1 MINTVIDIC
10 LKDDF
15 LAVNRI
21 ASEVYSFGWGVRT
34 DMLPIIEDDEPTGRF
49 EESGMVTYEATM
61 FYGEP
66 TVGAINDLLVSAKRT
81 PTIAEVDSI
90 LVGIGVSEEERVITL
105 KKFKVDEIERYDK
118 SPAVNQFYIGDT
130 AMWLDKE
137 TRTGLMLRFQA
148 EQAVGNTDTTLWANG
163 VQYPLPLAVAVQ
175 MLYALEVY
183 ASACYDNT
191 QRHLAAVDSLSTI
204 EEIQSYDY
212 TTGYPDKLK
221 F

>member
-1 MINTVIDIC
+1 MGQYKKDGIIKSRNDIVLRVTKVINGEEVKLQVI
-10 LKDDF
+10 
-15 LAVNRI
+15 N
-21 ASEVYSFGWGVRT
+21 
-34 DMLPIIEDDEPTGRF
+34 PT
-49 EESGMVTYEATM
+49 EEM
-61 FYGEP
+61 
-66 TVGAINDLLVSAKRT
+66 LLVDGWEIYTPAPHKELPLEAKTKFAKLAKRKEVLKHDKS
-81 PTIAEVDSI
+81 AEVN
-90 LVGIGVSEEERVITL
+90 L
-105 KKFKVDEIERYDK
+105 
-118 SPAVNQFYIGDT
+118 FYIGDT

-148 EQAVGNTDTTLWANG
+148 EQAIGNTDTTLWANG

>member
-1 MINTVIDIC
+1 MKLYSLGGEIKPAKKIVLMIDGQQVLNPTEDMILSNGWEEYVYT
-10 LKDDF
+10 
-15 LAVNRI
+15 AV
-21 ASEVYSFGWGVRT
+21 
-34 DMLPIIEDDEPTGRF
+34 EPT
-49 EESGMVTYEATM
+49 
-61 FYGEP
+61 
-66 TVGAINDLLVSAKRT
+66 
-81 PTIAEVDSI
+81 
-90 LVGIGVSEEERVITL
+90 EEEKLVNEKNNAAQQISA
-105 KKFKVDEIERYDK
+105 YDK
-118 SPAVNQFYIGDT
+118 SSEVNLFYIGDT

-191 QRHLAAVDSLSTI
+191 QRHLAAVDSLTTI

>member
-1 MINTVIDIC
+1 MNTVIDRC
-10 LKDDF
+10 
-15 LAVNRI
+15 VI
-21 ASEVYSFGWGVRT
+21 ADYQPIIKIAEGVYRFGWGAQKEL
-34 DMLPIIEDDEPTGRF
+34 LPIVEDDEPTGRF
-49 EESGMVTYEATM
+49 EESGMATYEATM

-66 TVGAINDLLVSAKRT
+66 NVGAINNLLLSAMRT

-90 LVGIGVSEEERVITL
+90 LVGIGVSEEDRVITL
-105 KKFKVDEIERYDK
+105 TKFKMSEIERYDK
-118 SPAVNQFYIGDT
+118 SSAVNQFYIGDT

-148 EQAVGNTDTTLWANG
+148 EQAVGNIDTTLWANG
-163 VQYPLPLAVAVQ
+163 VQYPLSLSLAVQ

-191 QRHLAAVDSLSTI
+191 QRHIAAVDNLSTI

-212 TTGYPDKLK
+212 TTGYPEKLR

>member
-1 MINTVIDIC
+1 MKHYVKTIDGKTVRKIANEIIIY
-10 LKDDF
+10 KDGKQIIAPPEEML
-15 LAVNRI
+15 LADGWEI
-21 ASEVYSFGWGVRT
+21 YTPASHKE
-34 DMLPIIEDDEPTGRF
+34 LPL
-49 EESGMVTYEATM
+49 EAKIK
-61 FYGEP
+61 F
-66 TVGAINDLLVSAKRT
+66 AKLAKRKE
-81 PTIAEVDSI
+81 ILKHDKSAEVN
-90 LVGIGVSEEERVITL
+90 L
-105 KKFKVDEIERYDK
+105 
-118 SPAVNQFYIGDT
+118 FYIGDT

-163 VQYPLPLAVAVQ
+163 VQYPLPLATAVQ

-212 TTGYPDKLK
+212 TVGYPDKLK

>member
-1 MINTVIDIC
+1 MNNKLKRQIITRDMSKRYIKEIDGKREIKTAKEIVIHKGGGVFFSPTEKMLLEDGWIEYFPPQPPQPTEEE
-10 LKDDF
+10 LVEMVKQSKKDEIQTHD
-15 LAVNRI
+15 
-21 ASEVYSFGWGVRT
+21 
-34 DMLPIIEDDEPTGRF
+34 
-49 EESGMVTYEATM
+49 
-61 FYGEP
+61 
-66 TVGAINDLLVSAKRT
+66 K
-81 PTIAEVDSI
+81 
-90 LVGIGVSEEERVITL
+90 SEE
-105 KKFKVDEIERYDK
+105 
-118 SPAVNQFYIGDT
+118 VNLFYIGDT

-148 EQAVGNTDTTLWANG
+148 EQAIGNTDTTLWANG
-163 VQYPLPLAVAVQ
+163 VQYPLPLAMAVQ

-212 TTGYPDKLK
+212 TVGYPDKLK

>member
-1 MINTVIDIC
+1 MDRRFQQLNIATRDLSKRYIKEIDGKVEIKTAREIVIH
-10 LKDDF
+10 KDGGVFFSPTEKMLLED
-15 LAVNRI
+15 
-21 ASEVYSFGWGVRT
+21 GW
-34 DMLPIIEDDEPTGRF
+34 IEYFPPRPPQPTEEEMVEIVKQSKKDEIQTH
-49 EESGMVTYEATM
+49 
-61 FYGEP
+61 
-66 TVGAINDLLVSAKRT
+66 DK
-81 PTIAEVDSI
+81 
-90 LVGIGVSEEERVITL
+90 SEE
-105 KKFKVDEIERYDK
+105 
-118 SPAVNQFYIGDT
+118 VNLFYIGDT

-163 VQYPLPLAVAVQ
+163 VQYPLPLAMAVQ